1 MSREACPYISERFA
15 AADGTAFDAGAK
27 DENGHMLAGVVG
39 AVPCWIIA
47 MVGGDHRD
55 IPGRIKAN
63 SSGSLASK
71 VSRQCA

>member
-1 MSREACPYISERFA
+1 MSREARSYIGKSLA
-15 AADGTAFDAGAK
+15 AADEAALNAGAE

-55 IPGRIKAN
+55 IARPHQ
-63 SSGSLASK
+63 SE
-71 VSRQCA
+71 